1 MNPMRIS
8 IAALLSILAVSVR
21 PATDAGVTDDAP
33 KKPAA
38 LKSPLSPQEALK
50 HFKLTPGLRIELV
63 AAEPQIESPVAMT
76 FDEDGKLWVV
86 EMRDYPNGP
95 GKGQKPQGRI
105 RILEDKD
112 GDGFYETS
120 TIFADNLLFANGLLR
135 WKDGVVV
142 TAAPHIVHLRDTKGA
157 GKANQRDVLYEGFAA
172 QNPQL
177 RVSHPNLGIDNWIY
191 VANGLRGGMVKP
203 AKGDGKPIDLSNKD
217 FRFDLITGKH
227 EAISGPGQFGNTF
240 DDWGQRFICDNRHHL
255 RHVVMPDRYLKR
267 NPYLAADAVVEDISE
282 LDEGPLYSG
291 GKVYPISSNWTTSS
305 LHEGRFTAACGVFIY
320 RGTLLPKEY
329 RGCAF
334 TCEPTGNLV
343 HQEILTPYG
352 ATFKSKPAKKGVEFL
367 ATPDDWF
374 RPVFLTSG
382 PDGALYVVD
391 MYRAVIEHPEFMPP
405 ELQKRPDLTLGKD
418 KGRIWRIV
426 PEGKQKPRPRPNLSK
441 ATTKELVAL
450 LESDDA
456 WWRTTAQRLLLQRQD
471 KSAVA
476 ELRLLVEKSGK
487 PLARAHAV
495 WLLRKAENWL
505 LSDKLR
511 LLGDKNPRVREQ
523 GLLLIDSKGEL
534 KILEALL
541 NLMATD
547 PDPRIPFQ
555 VALTLGDLDE
565 DGVVEPLAKIAV
577 AGVDDK
583 WTRLAVA
590 SAVPKRAGR
599 LVAKILDEHLPD
611 KITPP
616 HLLLVQELATIAG
629 ARMDVGEVESL
640 LFALKDID
648 TNNNL
653 PWQMAGINGLTDGL
667 ERRGQRLETFLK
679 TLPLVKGTPDP
690 KEAPLVKWLDGLLSK
705 SAKIAGNDKAKQ
717 AERLAAIRL
726 MAHASWDLA
735 QPKLTPL
742 MNDPVQDIRLAAVR
756 SVAAHNRPEVPK
768 LLMKGWRSTTPAVR
782 REVLEAMLRQP
793 ARITVLLDEV
803 EAKRVKPGDI
813 DSLRTRQLLGHA
825 NPQIRDRAKKLL
837 RDNLPGDRKLVI
849 ARYQE
854 ALKLKGNA
862 KQGREI
868 FKKNCATCHKIA
880 GIGVDV
886 GPDIGDTRTKTLAG
900 LLVDIL
906 DPNQAIDNNA
916 IAYLVTTKSGKS
928 LTGLIAAENASSVTL
943 RRAEGQNDVILR
955 QDIERMVSTGESLMP
970 EGLEKSISIKEMA
983 DLLSFLKNWRY
994 LDGNVPVGK

>member
-1 MNPMRIS
+1 MGLVVF
-8 IAALLSILAVSVR
+8 ALLAISVR
-21 PATDAGVTDDAP
+21 RLPSKAVVADAP
-33 KKPAA
+33 KKPLA

-50 HFKLTPGLRIELV
+50 HFRLTPGLRMELV

-76 FDEDGKLWVV
+76 FDQDGRLWVV

-95 GKGQKPQGRI
+95 AKGQKPQGRI
-105 RILEDKD
+105 RVLEDKD
-112 GDGFYETS
+112 GDGFYEHS
-120 TIFADNLLFANGLLR
+120 TVFADNLLFANGLLR
-135 WKDGVVV
+135 WRDGVVV
-142 TAAPHIVHLRDTKGA
+142 TAAPHIVHLGDTKGT
-157 GKANQRDVLYEGFAA
+157 GKVDRRDVLYEGFAS

-177 RVSHPNLGIDNWIY
+177 RVSHPILGIDNWVY
-191 VANGLRGGMVKP
+191 VANGLRGGKVKST
-203 AKGDGKPIDLSNKD
+203 KGDEKPIDLSNKD

-227 EAISGPGQFGNTF
+227 EAISGPGQYGNTF

-320 RGTLLPKEY
+320 RGNLLPKEY

-343 HQEILTPYG
+343 HQEILTLHG
-352 ATFKSKPAKKGVEFL
+352 ATFKSRPAKKGVEFL

-426 PEGKQKPRPRPNLSK
+426 PEGARNTRQKPSLSK
-441 ATTKELVAL
+441 ASTKELVAL
-450 LESDDA
+450 LENEDA
-456 WWRTTAQRLLLQRQD
+456 WWRTTCQRLLLQRQD
-471 KSAVA
+471 KSAIP
-476 ELRLLVEKSGK
+476 ELGLLVRKSGN
-487 PLARAHAV
+487 PLARALAA
-495 WLLRKAENWL
+495 WLLRALGAPHANETIDL
-505 LSDKLR
+505 LH
-511 LLGDKNPRVREQ
+511 DKNPRVREQ
-523 GLLLIDSKGEL
+523 AVLLAESDLAKDILL
-534 KILEALL
+534 KILIKKLAK
-541 NLMATD
+541 D
-547 PDPRIPFQ
+547 PDPRVRYQ
-555 VALTLGDLDE
+555 VALSLGEWDNDSI
-565 DGVVEPLAKIAV
+565 VPPLAHIALV
-577 AGVDDK
+577 GVDDR

-590 SAVPKRAGR
+590 SAVPKRAGPLLAR
-599 LVAKILDEHLPD
+599 ILAGKLTEQ
-611 KITPP
+611 ITPNR
-616 HLLLVQELATIAG
+616 LLLIQELSTLAG
-629 ARMDVGEVESL
+629 ARQNPAEMEGIMT
-640 LFALKDID
+640 ALAQIDAKDK
-648 TNNNL
+648 L
-653 PWQMAGINGLTDGL
+653 SWQMAGINGLTGGL
-667 ERRGQRLETFLK
+667 GRRGQQLEAILN
-679 TLPLVKGTPDP
+679 TLPSVKDAANPRET
-690 KEAPLVKWLDGLLSK
+690 ALVKWLDGLLSK
-705 SAKIAGNDKAKQ
+705 AAMVAANDKVGLG
-717 AERLAAIRL
+717 ERQAAIRL
-726 MAHASWDLA
+726 LAHASWDLA
-735 QPKLTPL
+735 EPKLVPL
-742 MNDPVQDIRLAAVR
+742 LNDPVQDIRLAAVR
-756 SVAAHNRPEVPK
+756 SLAAHNQPEVSK

-803 EAKRVKPGDI
+803 EAKRVRPGDI
-813 DSLRTRQLLGHA
+813 DPLRTRLLLGYG
-825 NPQIRDRAKKLL
+825 NPEIRDRAKKLL
-837 RDNLPGDRKLVI
+837 QDNLPGDRKLVI

-854 ALKLKGNA
+854 ALKLKGDA
-862 KQGREI
+862 KQGREV

-886 GPDIGDTRTKTLAG
+886 GPDIADTRTKTLAG

-916 IAYLVTTKSGKS
+916 ISYLVTTKNGKS
-928 LTGLIAAENASSVTL
+928 LTGLIAAENASSITL
-943 RRAEGQNDVILR
+943 RRAEGQTDVILR
-955 QDIERMVSTGESLMP
+955 QDIERIVSTGESLMP
-970 EGLEKSISIKEMA
+970 EGFEKTISIPEMA

-994 LDGNVPVGK
+994 LDGNVPVGR